1 MSLGVVGG
9 LAGDTRT
16 FLKFQVRLQTRRQNF
31 LKNELSQTPSS
42 PSRKLQAAD
51 HMTEKK
57 QKSIDKYV
65 IHVYF

>member
-16 FLKFQVRLQTRRQNF
+16 FLKFQVRLQTRRHF